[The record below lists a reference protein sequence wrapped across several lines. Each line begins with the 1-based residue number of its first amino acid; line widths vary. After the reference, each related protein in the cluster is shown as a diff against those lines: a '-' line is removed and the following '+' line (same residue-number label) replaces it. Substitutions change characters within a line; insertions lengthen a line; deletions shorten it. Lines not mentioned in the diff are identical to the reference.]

1 MIQDIEPF
9 KFKNV
14 YKEKEPVANDFI
26 YMLRGN
32 EILMKKSESGSY
44 TLPLYSDF
52 DEISTL
58 VYLFEI
64 NSHSVFYCQDIE
76 KFTVRWN
83 VALLFDRFEF
93 LFVRFPR
100 WLQFVCVT
108 AKHLVAWYQSNKYCG
123 CCGNLTNYKNSER
136 ALYCSHCGNVI
147 YPIISPVVIVG
158 VIDKDKLLLTQYAH
172 SDFKEHGLISGYVEI
187 GETLEEA
194 VRREVKEEVG
204 LKVKNIRYF
213 GSQPWGVNHILIA
226 GFFADLDGENHICL
240 DPKELS
246 TGRWFDKKELPRE
259 LSDISITYEMIE
271 TFRNSK

>member
-83 VALLFDRFEF
+83 VALF
-93 LFVRFPR
+93 LKDLIFYLYVSPDGFN
-100 WLQFVCVT
+100 LCV
-108 AKHLVAWYQSNKYCG
+108 
-123 CCGNLTNYKNSER
+123 
-136 ALYCSHCGNVI
+136 
-147 YPIISPVVIVG
+147 
-158 VIDKDKLLLTQYAH
+158 
-172 SDFKEHGLISGYVEI
+172 
-187 GETLEEA
+187 
-194 VRREVKEEVG
+194 
-204 LKVKNIRYF
+204 
-213 GSQPWGVNHILIA
+213 
-226 GFFADLDGENHICL
+226 
-240 DPKELS
+240 
-246 TGRWFDKKELPRE
+246 
-259 LSDISITYEMIE
+259 
-271 TFRNSK
+271 